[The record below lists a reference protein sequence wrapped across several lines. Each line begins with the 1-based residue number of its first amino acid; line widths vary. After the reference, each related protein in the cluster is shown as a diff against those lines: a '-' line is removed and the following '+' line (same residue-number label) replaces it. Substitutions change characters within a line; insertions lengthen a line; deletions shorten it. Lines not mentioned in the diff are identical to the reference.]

1 MRVINI
7 EEINLVN
14 MTKNIRRRERPQSH
28 WLLFSLLILTGR
40 YPSSLKRGGWFGD
53 REVLSPT
60 YSLKILTSLIGVNLT
75 SAAEQLICWKA
86 KLLSKMAPGSW
97 MDRA

>member
-1 MRVINI
+1 MLRDGWTEFSKEV
-7 EEINLVN
+7 
-14 MTKNIRRRERPQSH
+14 TKRERPHSH

-60 YSLKILTSLIGVNLT
+60 YSLKILTSLIRVNLAY
-75 SAAEQLICWKA
+75 AAEQLICWKA
-86 KLLSKMAPGSW
+86 KLLSKMATGSW
-97 MDRA
+97 MDKA